1 MMEIRKVQKTGD
13 MHYIYLPTNWC
24 KKHKISS
31 NSKLNIEQ
39 DSSGRLILCQIE
51 GVKKKDNKIN
61 IAVSESDEDIIHKLI
76 MACYVNP
83 LNSFKITLEKE
94 INYTKL
100 LNQKKII
107 SLESVEIDKNVISS
121 DSSVILTDPD
131 LLLITMVKKIKN
143 LLLVMIRDYDKELIA
158 RYEEEIDRSK
168 MLIEKSI
175 ISYLTLNLPLK
186 LKTIELYYI
195 SLISRD
201 LERIVDHMIRL
212 EQNDVD
218 YLEQAVSSIDILREI
233 METLNAGKDRF
244 DYKKALELV
253 KEVNRIKQVQ
263 IKDVKHYDKRR
274 IKGLLSNVA
283 EIVLDWA
290 ITSEIEKSY

>member
-1 MMEIRKVQKTGD
+1 MEIRKVQKTGD
-13 MHYIYLPTNWC
+13 MHYIYLPTSWC
-24 KKHKISS
+24 KKHRLNS

-39 DSSGRLILCQIE
+39 DSSGRLTLSPTE
-51 GVKKKDNKIN
+51 GMKKKDNRIN
-61 IAVSESDEDIIHKLI
+61 IAISESDEDIIHKLI

-94 INYTKL
+94 MDYTKL
-100 LNQKKII
+100 LNQKNII

-143 LLLVMIRDYDKELIA
+143 LLLVMTRDYEKDLIT

-168 MLIEKSI
+168 MLIEKSV

-186 LKTIELYYI
+186 LKTIDIYYI
-195 SLISRD
+195 SLLSRD
-201 LERIVDHMIRL
+201 LERFVDHLIRL
-212 EQNDVD
+212 DKSDSD
-218 YLEQAVSSIDILREI
+218 YLEQVIVSIDILRDI
-233 METLNAGKDRF
+233 MESLNTGKERF
-244 DYKKALELV
+244 NYKKALELV
-253 KEVNRIKQVQ
+253 KEVNKIKQTQ
-263 IKDVKHYDKRR
+263 LKDIKHYDKRR
-274 IKGLLSNVA
+274 VKSLLSNVS

-290 ITSEIEKSY
+290 ITSEIEKGY